1 MIGLLRRAARLTPR
15 PDPPILIRMS
25 DIHIQQDAQDNIGP
39 VYQIGYVAG
48 DLIIR
53 QPDAPP
59 PLLPA
64 RAPDIL
70 FGRDELC
77 KDVQGDLMMDGP
89 VLLHG
94 VGGIGKTALAA
105 TIAQQWLA
113 DERSPG
119 VLWLTV
125 GTADLTGILTG
136 IGSAF
141 GAEGGRAIAA
151 APDDAAKL
159 GVARALIGRVQPLV
173 VLDDC
178 WHAPPLAAVL
188 QQAIP
193 SGVPTLVTSRTRFDA
208 IQARHDVT
216 RLPRPDSLGLLI
228 HHAGRSLPPRDAE
241 TLCETLGDHP
251 YAVEIAGAWLG
262 DESLEPGDLL
272 RRLGDAPQDLTMP
285 EGFAMPGR
293 ENVAALIQTSV
304 EALGEDAKRAFYT
317 LGTLFAP
324 RATPELL
331 AMVQAGTHVVFNEQF
346 KPTNI
351 ENMPTEADIQRAA
364 DALRALARRSLARYV
379 GPEQY
384 SAAYYAVHDLSQA
397 FARAPLTGESRG
409 EAVAACVAY
418 ARHHAHKPD
427 TPAGVAHHNALE
439 ADLPNLLGA
448 AQYAAQVVAR
458 NTADDDMRAAVNRLG
473 WDLYGSSH
481 FLNVRGRAAES
492 MTLLRSAAEAARALG
507 LPRDEGSHLNHLG
520 LAHAALGRY
529 REAIPL
535 YERALEIDREIGDRR
550 GEGSDLGN
558 LGLAY
563 ADLGEYTRAI
573 AYYEQRLV
581 IAREIGDRRGEG
593 NALGNLGNAYADLG
607 EYTRAIE
614 YHEQALV
621 ISREIGDRRGEG
633 SDLGNLGLAYADL
646 GEYTRAIEYHEQAL
660 EVLRDIG
667 DRRGEGS
674 VLGNLGEAYRNLGE
688 YTRAIAYY
696 EQALEVL
703 RDIGDRRGEGSVL
716 GNLGIAYYSLGEYTR
731 AIDYYEQRIEI
742 AREIGDRRGE
752 ASTLFNTAILHHE
765 QGDHAAALAGFQ
777 AAWALYDAMGVV
789 HLVAECD
796 RAIAV
801 VQAALGGDS

>member
-39 VYQIGYVAG
+39 VYQIGYVVG

-113 DERSPG
+113 DGRSPG

-141 GAEGGRAIAA
+141 GAEGGRALAA

-178 WHAPPLAAVL
+178 WHGPPLAAVL

-193 SGVPTLVTSRTRFDA
+193 PGVPTLVTSRTRFDR
-208 IQARHDVT
+208 IRARHDVT

-241 TLCETLGDHP
+241 TLCDKLGDHP

-272 RRLGDAPQDLTMP
+272 QRLGDAPHDLKMP

-293 ENVAALIQTSV
+293 ENVTALIQTSV
-304 EALGEDAKRAFYT
+304 DDLGDEAKRAFYA

-324 RATPELL
+324 RVTPELL
-331 AMVQAGTHVVFNEQF
+331 AMVQAGTHVVFNERKDQALG
-346 KPTNI
+346 I

-379 GPEQY
+379 GPERY

-409 EAVAACVAY
+409 EAVTACVAY
-418 ARHHAHKPD
+418 ARHHAHRPD

-448 AQYAAQVVAR
+448 AAYAAD
-458 NTADDDMRAAVNRLG
+458 NELHAAVNQLG
-473 WDLYGSSH
+473 WDLGSGNSN
-481 FLNVRGRAAES
+481 FLDVRGRAAES
-492 MTLLRSAAEAARALG
+492 MVLLRSAAEAARALG
-507 LPRDEGSHLNHLG
+507 LPRDEAAHLNHLG
-520 LAHAALGRY
+520 LAHADLGRY

-550 GEGSDLGN
+550 GEGNALGNLGNAYVDLGEYTRAIAYYEQQLKIVREIGDRRGEGN
-558 LGLAY
+558 ALGSLGLAY

-573 AYYEQRLV
+573 EYYEQRIE

-593 NALGNLGNAYADLG
+593 NALGNLGEAY
-607 EYTRAIE
+607 R
-614 YHEQALV
+614 
-621 ISREIGDRRGEG
+621 
-633 SDLGNLGLAYADL
+633 NL

-674 VLGNLGEAYRNLGE
+674 VLGNLGIAYDDLGE
-688 YTRAIAYY
+688 YRRAIDYY
-696 EQALEVL
+696 EQALVIDRE
-703 RDIGDRRGEGSVL
+703 IGDRRGEGSDL
-716 GNLGIAYYSLGEYTR
+716 GNLGIAYDNLGEYTR
-731 AIDYYEQRIEI
+731 AIDYYEQQLAIV
-742 AREIGDRRGE
+742 REIGDRRGE
-752 ASTLFNTAILHHE
+752 ASTLFNTANLHHE

-777 AAWALYDAMGVV
+777 AARALFTAMGVA
-789 HLVAECD
+789 HLVERCD
-796 RAIAV
+796 QMIAV